1 MVGLPLCCVPCLKQH
16 ESYLLYAQ
24 LFRHAI
30 ENDLRRPWDGADG
43 QKFLEWR
50 LETVT
55 KDPDDVDEEKENQ
68 LKAMRKGEFVFD
80 SDNEDEDI
88 GKQMVKAVG
97 Y

>member
-1 MVGLPLCCVPCLKQH
+1 MSCH
-16 ESYLLYAQ
+16 
-24 LFRHAI
+24 RHAI
-30 ENDLRRPWDGADG
+30 ENDLRRPWDGPDG

-55 KDPDDVDEEKENQ
+55 KDPDEVDEEKEAQ
-68 LKAMRKGEFVFD
+68 LKAMRKAEFVFD